1 MLVSCPLCCVM
12 NFKTLQQRHSL
23 ALFFIFC
30 SVSVSLARVK
40 GTRAHTQRAMDDD
53 PFDFKLG
60 VDALR
65 AKTESKLATALEN
78 VRDDAPGNVVDV
90 EDVRALS
97 SNRQSDE
104 SAPKKTNGDASASA
118 DDQNEKRKEKNDDA
132 AQATI
137 ESFSTE
143 TKVILTTLGKMLER
157 LEALELV
164 ALRNAKEVARMEHA
178 LQGFI
183 VSQTRKENG
192 KEPIMS
198 ANLFTVADSEGEEE
212 EEREGEKVEEENK
225 ENRSSLREE
234 EASARRRPPLGGAH
248 HPQHPPH
255 PPPPSQMHNQNP
267 YGPPSFAR
275 GGRGGR
281 GCSPHPPPPLTERS
295 TSPGES
301 SAYYPGV
308 DHHHRS
314 APPSRHGGPSAP
326 PPPSTAQHHDPYGIY
341 HPPPPPPPRS
351 GPQSLP
357 NPYPSPPPPS
367 PPQMQNEDIPL
378 DVIVGEFASM
388 GFTRDEVMTVLG
400 KMEARNEQKEM
411 NSILDKLMAGEG
423 KL

>member
-1 MLVSCPLCCVM
+1 
-12 NFKTLQQRHSL
+12 
-23 ALFFIFC
+23 
-30 SVSVSLARVK
+30 
-40 GTRAHTQRAMDDD
+40 MDDD

-78 VRDDAPGNVVDV
+78 ARDDDAPPNGNVVDV

-97 SNRQSDE
+97 SNHRQSDFS
-104 SAPKKTNGDASASA
+104 SAQKKKTNGDASASNA
-118 DDQNEKRKEKNDDA
+118 DDRNEKRKETNDDA

-192 KEPIMS
+192 KEPITS

-308 DHHHRS
+308 DQHHRS